1 MKYILITKNGT
12 VMQFYIKAVAEL
24 YQTINGGTIVGTLPT
39 EETIQCVKESAVC

>member
-39 EETIQCVKESAVC
+39 EETIQRVKESV